1 MGVGSFVTLVIV
13 VAVVLIAIGV
23 MLKRFGGETARRQ
36 EAVMNE
42 ARETLSYRVPEGQ
55 DPAAVLVALSRGGY
69 EAVSAPGD
77 SHLIVIECPMGVSQQ
92 REEVRTLLENEAPL
106 NLEEDPNNLTKRARF
121 TDE

>member
-1 MGVGSFVTLVIV
+1 LGTFVT
-13 VAVVLIAIGV
+13 VAVVTVLVLVFVGL
-23 MLKRFGGETARRQ
+23 MLQRFGAEGARRQ
-36 EAVMNE
+36 EAVLTE

-55 DPAAVLVALSRGGY
+55 DPAAVLVALSRCGF

-77 SHLIVIECPMGVSQQ
+77 SHLLVIECPMGVSQQ

-106 NLEEDPNNLTKRARF
+106 NLEEDPNTVQRATF

>member
-1 MGVGSFVTLVIV
+1 MGSFVTLAVVVVIV
-13 VAVVLIAIGV
+13 LVVVGL
-23 MLKRFGGETARRQ
+23 MLKRFGSETAQRQ
-36 EAVMNE
+36 EAVMTE

-55 DPAAVLVALSRGGY
+55 DPAAVLVALSRGGF

-77 SHLIVIECPMGVSQQ
+77 SHLIVIECPMGVGQQ

-106 NLEEDPNNLTKRARF
+106 NLEEDPNNVERARF

>member
-1 MGVGSFVTLVIV
+1 MGSFVTLVIV
-13 VAVVLIAIGV
+13 IVVVLVVAGL
-23 MLKRFGGETARRQ
+23 MLKRFGADTARRQ
-36 EAVMNE
+36 EAVVNE

-55 DPAAVLVALSRGGY
+55 DPAAVLVALSRGGF

-106 NLEEDPNNLTKRARF
+106 NLEEDPNNLVERALF

>member
-1 MGVGSFVTLVIV
+1 VGSFVALVVVVVVVLV
-13 VAVVLIAIGV
+13 VAGL
-23 MLKRFGGETARRQ
+23 MLKRFGSDHARRQ
-36 EAVMNE
+36 EAVLTD

-55 DPAAVLVALSRGGY
+55 DPAAVLVALTRGGF

-92 REEVRTLLENEAPL
+92 REELRTLLENEAPL
-106 NLEEDPNNLTKRARF
+106 NLEEDPNNVDRARF